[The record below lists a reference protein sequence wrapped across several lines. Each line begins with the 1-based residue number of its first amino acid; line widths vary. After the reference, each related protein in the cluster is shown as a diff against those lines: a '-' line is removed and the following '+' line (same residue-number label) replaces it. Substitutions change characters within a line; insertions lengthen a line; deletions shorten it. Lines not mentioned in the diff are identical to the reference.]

1 MSILSVVFSV
11 HGMLVTL
18 TVMPRPPRADESGG
32 LFHALNRA
40 NLRAT
45 IFHKDP
51 SYGHTSVV
59 TVERSDKFGYTVAH
73 DPQLF
78 FMKDIQSLHA
88 AVGRLLVEQG
98 KLPPS

>member
-1 MSILSVVFSV
+1 MNTPHTKLRHVPTIVE
-11 HGMLVTL
+11 
-18 TVMPRPPRADESGG
+18 DETK
-32 LFHALNRA
+32 
-40 NLRAT
+40 AT
-45 IFHKDP
+45 IFHKDT

-78 FMKDIQSLHA
+78 FMKDVQSLHA
-88 AVGRLLVEQG
+88 ALGRILVEQG